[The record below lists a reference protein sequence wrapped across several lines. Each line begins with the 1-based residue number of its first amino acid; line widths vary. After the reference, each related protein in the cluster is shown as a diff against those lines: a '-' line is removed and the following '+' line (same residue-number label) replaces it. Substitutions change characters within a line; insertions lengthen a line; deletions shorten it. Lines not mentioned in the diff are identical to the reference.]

1 MTEARMKVSE
11 YIEWNGLRGALTGQ
25 GPTMMFARYD
35 EILKEM
41 TKSLYRQTLC
51 LISSN
56 LPRTRVSPPVLLE
69 DIWR

>member
-41 TKSLYRQTLC
+41 TESLYR
-51 LISSN
+51 
-56 LPRTRVSPPVLLE
+56 
-69 DIWR
+69 